1 MTHIDYLAIGH
12 ISQDLTADGPTVGGT
27 VSFSGRLAQ
36 AMGCCTAVLTS
47 SGADF
52 AWQPYLAG
60 IHLHTIPAAQ
70 TTTFE
75 NVYTA
80 NGRMQTLHA
89 QAAPLLPGHVPAD
102 WQRPDIVHLAPI
114 ANEID
119 PAMIHLFSNSLVGLT
134 PQGWM
139 RRWGADGRVYATDWP
154 DAREFL
160 PLAAAVILSHED
172 LRDEAQLA
180 QYRAWSHLLVVTKG
194 YDGCTIY
201 FEDEIRHIPARRAL
215 EVNATGAGDIFATAF
230 LIRLHQ
236 TGGNPW
242 EAGRFANDIA
252 ACSVE
257 LDGLEA
263 KLAGIQALSKTLRV
277 SENRQG

>member
-12 ISQDLTADGPTVGGT
+12 ISADISPTGPQLGGT

-36 AMGCCTAVLTS
+36 ALGCETAVLTS
-47 SGADF
+47 SSADF
-52 AWQPYLAG
+52 SWQHHLEG
-60 IHLHTIPAAQ
+60 IRLHTIVASQ

-75 NVYTA
+75 NVYTV
-80 NGRMQTLHA
+80 NGRIQTLHA
-89 QAAPLLPGHVPAD
+89 QAAPILPAHVPDD
-102 WQRPDIVHLAPI
+102 WQRADIVHLAPI

-119 PAMIHLFSNSLVGLT
+119 PAVIRHFSNSLVGLT

-139 RRWGADGRVYATDWP
+139 RRWDKNGRVYPADWP
-154 DAREFL
+154 EAREVL

-172 LRDEAQLA
+172 LRDDTQLEQFRQWA
-180 QYRAWSHLLVVTKG
+180 RLLVVTKG

-201 FEDEIRHIPARRAL
+201 FEDEIRHLPTRRAQ
-215 EVNATGAGDIFATAF
+215 EINATGAGDIFAAAF
-230 LIRLHQ
+230 FIRLHQ

-252 ACSVE
+252 ARSVE
-257 LDGLEA
+257 LDGIDE
-263 KLAGIQALSKTLRV
+263 KLNAIQQLIKNS
-277 SENRQG
+277 

>member
-12 ISQDLTADGPTVGGT
+12 VSKDLTPEGPQLGGT

-36 AMGCCTAVLTS
+36 AMGCRTAVLTS
-47 SGADF
+47 SSADF
-52 AWQPYLAG
+52 AWQPYLDG
-60 IHLHTIPAAQ
+60 IQLHTIPAAQ

-80 NGRMQTLHA
+80 DGRIQTLYA
-89 QAAPLLPGHVPAD
+89 QAAPILPGHVPAE
-102 WQRPDIVHLAPI
+102 WQRASIVHLAPI

-119 PAMIHLFSNSLVGLT
+119 PAMITLFGGSLVGLT

-139 RRWGADGRVYATDWP
+139 RRWGADGRVYAADWP

-160 PLAAAVILSHED
+160 PLATAVILSHED
-172 LRDEAQLA
+172 LRDEAQLE
-180 QYRAWSHLLVVTKG
+180 QYRGWSRLLVVTRG

-201 FEDEIRHIPARRAL
+201 VEDEIRHIPTRRAQ

-230 LIRLHQ
+230 LVRLHQ

-242 EAGRFANDIA
+242 EAGRFANEIA
-252 ACSVE
+252 ARSVE
-257 LDGLEA
+257 LDGIEA
-263 KLAGIQALSKTLRV
+263 KLTGIQELILNF
-277 SENRQG
+277 SERLL